1 MTPDS
6 PNGKGIL
13 VAQDLIS
20 SERSVIDPHDAEKTD
35 PDIDE
40 DRLVW
45 TDLRNG
51 GRVPDR
57 FTFINADIYLYD
69 FTKDIVVQLTSDPSN
84 QFWPRIRG
92 RWVIYLDQRWGDDD
106 VTAFDLC
113 TLDIYKDDPMC
124 AAGKK

>member
-1 MTPDS
+1 M
-6 PNGKGIL
+6 
-13 VAQDLIS
+13 AS
-20 SERSVIDPHDAEKTD
+20 SERTVIDPNDAEKTN

-57 FTFINADIYLYD
+57 LTFVNADIYLYD
-69 FTKDIVVQLTSDPSN
+69 FAKDAVVQLTTDASN

-92 RWVIYLDQRWGDDD
+92 RWVIYHDQRWGDDD

-113 TLDIYKDDPMC
+113 ILDIYKDDPMC
-124 AAGKK
+124 AGGTK